1 MNNQHSERINK
12 RELGG
17 RQEEKACRFLMRQ
30 GLVILE
36 QNYRVKAGE
45 IDIIAKDGDTICFV
59 EVKYR
64 GANYAISAKKQQTIR
79 KVASWYIT
87 SHKLRQ
93 DAFYRFDAV
102 LIDGEEI
109 QYIRNAW

>member
-1 MNNQHSERINK
+1 M
-12 RELGG
+12 
-17 RQEEKACRFLMRQ
+17 
-30 GLVILE
+30 ILE

-45 IDIIAKDGDTICFV
+45 IDIIAKEGDTICFV

-64 GANYAISAKKQQTIR
+64 SSRKYGGAPYAIPVKKQQTIR
-79 KVASWYIT
+79 KVASWYIA
-87 SHKLRQ
+87 SHKLKQ